1 MSIRGFLNVIFTKL
15 TAPASTEEQLFAA
28 LHPELSRWVK
38 KKFRQ
43 FAPAQRIAVP
53 EIVAGHSLLLS
64 SPTGSGKTL
73 AAFLGIFDHLARAHD
88 RGELPNGIV
97 AVYVSPLRA
106 LAYDLRKNLQTPLDE
121 LGWDWLR
128 VGSRTGDTTVKE
140 RAQQRR
146 KPPHILV
153 TTPESLTLLLSQPG
167 WVPAFRSCRFFI
179 ADELHSLA
187 ENKRG
192 SMAVVAAERLEE
204 LVGRQWTGDRRQA
217 TGGSGQETGVPPALV
232 RIGLSATVAPV
243 ETVAEFLVGPGRPC
257 RIADVKERKRA
268 HIEVFSPLR
277 DHAYPPAGYTASR
290 MLVELGTLLGQKRT
304 TLIFT
309 NTRSG
314 AEHIGLRLKQLI
326 PALANQIEV
335 HHASLDRS
343 VRLEVE
349 DRLKRGEL
357 RAVVC
362 STSLEMGIDIGSID
376 TVVMVSAPKGVARA
390 LQRIGRS
397 GHSMGESSHGVLVA
411 SNINDLAEC
420 AVTARMMEQR
430 ALEPVKIHD
439 NPLDVL
445 AQTLVGLAVFE
456 SVTPDEAF
464 EFVRQ
469 TYPFRALARSDF
481 DRVLRYLRGGGASLE
496 KNYETVFGKV
506 RIDHQ
511 GCLVLTTPRVARDF
525 YQNIGTI
532 TTESMVQV
540 QLGRRKLGQV
550 EESFMKGLRPG
561 DVFVLNGRTIRLVE
575 TRLLTAKVA
584 AADSSVPTV
593 PRWYANKMPLASGLA
608 AAVVELRTQLARL
621 ICRAGSPDPDVAD
634 LGSDVPQSSNAT
646 AASTLRANTPR
657 PSATPL
663 KRGLQALSAARDS
676 CLESTSPAEKSEFG
690 SPLERGGANA
700 PGCVVPQNGALGIT
714 RPTLDPIEWLRA
726 EYKLSAANA
735 RALVE
740 HFTMQAQVSAI
751 PTSAFFLVERYDHRG
766 LVHYFFHSLIGRSAN
781 DAVSRII
788 AQRVQETKGGNA
800 LVTIDDYGFLLT
812 VKPFQ
817 AMTVEEW
824 KPLFRREGAE
834 DALREALSESN
845 LVKWQ
850 FRGVAQTGLMVPRRV
865 RGEERGARA
874 LQWSSEVIFEVLRKH
889 EPDHP
894 LLQEAYIE
902 ATLRF
907 LDLPR
912 ALAFLEKVA
921 DLPWEFRILE
931 RVSPF
936 SFGMYVS
943 RIRETMTLEDPET
956 TIERLYHEMYGT
968 LARDS
973 FGSSASTHAAAD

>member
-1 MSIRGFLNVIFTKL
+1 MFTHL
-15 TAPASTEEQLFAA
+15 STPRLRDEELFAS
-28 LHPELSRWVK
+28 LHPGLSAW
-38 KKFRQ
+38 FRKRFVT
-43 FAPAQRIAVP
+43 FAPAQRVAVP
-53 EIVAGHSLLLS
+53 EIMAGRSVLVS

-73 AAFLGIFDHLARAHD
+73 AAFLGVFDSLAKARDAGTLP
-88 RGELPNGIV
+88 RGVV

-106 LAYDLRKNLQTPLDE
+106 LAYDLRKNLQAPVDE

-128 VGSRTGDTTVKE
+128 IGARTGDTTTKE

-146 KPPHILV
+146 NPPHILV

-167 WVPAFRSCRFFI
+167 WMPAFRSCRYFI

-192 SMAVVAAERLEE
+192 SMAMVAAERLEE
-204 LVGRQWTGDRRQA
+204 ICGRREESENDLTPSARVYVTR
-217 TGGSGQETGVPPALV
+217 V
-232 RIGLSATVAPV
+232 GLSATVSPLT
-243 ETVAEFLVGPGRPC
+243 TVAEFLVGPGRPC
-257 RIADVKERKRA
+257 AIVEIGERKKA
-268 HIEVFSPLR
+268 HIEVYSPLR
-277 DHAYPPAGYTASR
+277 DQAYPPAGYTASR
-290 MLVELGTLLGQKRT
+290 VLIELGTLLGQRRT

-326 PALANQIEV
+326 PALADRIEV

-376 TVVMVSAPKGVARA
+376 TVVMVSAPKGVSRA

-420 AVTARMMEQR
+420 AVTARMMELR

-445 AQTLVGLAVFE
+445 AQTIVSLAVFG

-464 EFVRQ
+464 AFVRRS
-469 TYPFRALARSDF
+469 YPFRTLERGDF
-481 DRVLRYLRGGGASLE
+481 DRVLRYLHGGGASLE
-496 KNYETVFGKV
+496 RNYELLFGKV
-506 RIDHQ
+506 RIDGRQ
-511 GCLVLTTPRVARDF
+511 CLVLTAPRVARDF

-532 TTESMVQV
+532 ATESMVQV

-584 AADSSVPTV
+584 AAESAVPTI

-608 AAVVELRTQLARL
+608 AAVVTMRTEVAR
-621 ICRAGSPDPDVAD
+621 RQQRQDDV
-634 LGSDVPQSSNAT
+634 
-646 AASTLRANTPR
+646 
-657 PSATPL
+657 
-663 KRGLQALSAARDS
+663 
-676 CLESTSPAEKSEFG
+676 
-690 SPLERGGANA
+690 
-700 PGCVVPQNGALGIT
+700 
-714 RPTLDPIEWLRA
+714 IEWLRS
-726 EYKLSAANA
+726 EYALSAANA
-735 RALVE
+735 RALAA
-740 HFTMQAQVSAI
+740 HFALQAQVSAI
-751 PTSAFFLVERYDHRG
+751 PTTDFFLIERYEQRG
-766 LVHYFFHSLIGRSAN
+766 LVHFFFHALIGRSAN
-781 DAVSRII
+781 DALSRII
-788 AQRVQETKGGNA
+788 AQRVKETCGGNA

-812 VKPFQ
+812 LKPFQ
-817 AMTVEEW
+817 SLEQEQW
-824 KPLFRREGAE
+824 RPLFRREGAE

-850 FRGVAQTGLMVPRRV
+850 FRGVAQTGLMVSRRV

-874 LQWSSEVIFEVLRKH
+874 LQWSSEIIFEVLRKH

-894 LLQEAYIE
+894 LLAEAYAE

-912 ALAFLEKVA
+912 ALAFLDKVA
-921 DLPWEFRILE
+921 DLPWDHRILP

-936 SFGMYVS
+936 SFGIYVS
-943 RIRETMTLEDPET
+943 RIKETMTLEDPET
-956 TIERLYHEMYGT
+956 TIERLYHEMYG
-968 LARDS
+968 
-973 FGSSASTHAAAD
+973 AAAHGSVGSQVPSHAPAD

>member
-1 MSIRGFLNVIFTKL
+1 MVPDRWFLFLPRSLHRRSSGILFPVSLMSDAPFIRITSPSV
-15 TAPASTEEQLFAA
+15 TEPQLYEA
-28 LHPELSRWVK
+28 LHPALASWVRGR
-38 KKFRQ
+38 FGH
-43 FAPAQRIAVP
+43 FAPGQRIAIP
-53 EIVAGHSLLLS
+53 EILQGHSVLLS

-73 AAFLGIFDHLARAHD
+73 AAFLGIFDYLAKAHD
-88 RGELPNGIV
+88 AGALPKGIV

-106 LAYDLRKNLQTPLDE
+106 LAYDMRKNLQMPVEE
-121 LGWDWLR
+121 LRWDWLR
-128 VGSRTGDTTVKE
+128 IGARTGDTTMKE

-146 KPPHILV
+146 HPPHILV

-167 WVPAFRSCRFFI
+167 WMPAFRHTRFFV

-204 LVGRQWTGDRRQA
+204 I
-217 TGGSGQETGVPPALV
+217 SSKII
-232 RIGLSATVAPV
+232 RIGLSATVAPL

-257 RIADVKERKRA
+257 RIAEITDRKKA

-290 MLVELGTLLGQKRT
+290 MLVELGTVLAQKRT

-357 RAVVC
+357 RGVVC

-397 GHSMGESSHGVLVA
+397 GHSMGESSHGVLVG

-420 AVTARMMEQR
+420 AVTAWMMEQR

-464 EFVRQ
+464 AFVRR
-469 TYPFRALARSDF
+469 TYPYRALPRTDF

-496 KNYETVFGKV
+496 KNYEAVFGKV
-506 RIDHQ
+506 RINAYGH
-511 GCLVLTTPRVARDF
+511 LALTTPRVARDF

-532 TTESMVQV
+532 ATETMVQV

-561 DVFVLNGRTIRLVE
+561 DVFVLNGRTIRLLE

-608 AAVVELRTQLARL
+608 AAVVELRTQLAGMINHGVGSASRGFA
-621 ICRAGSPDPDVAD
+621 RASEHGSPVARGFARASEGPSP
-634 LGSDVPQSSNAT
+634 LSRAEPQGR
-646 AASTLRANTPR
+646 L
-657 PSATPL
+657 PSAI
-663 KRGLQALSAARDS
+663 QHSAAVGW
-676 CLESTSPAEKSEFG
+676 LESEYRLSP
-690 SPLERGGANA
+690 
-700 PGCVVPQNGALGIT
+700 
-714 RPTLDPIEWLRA
+714 
-726 EYKLSAANA
+726 ANA

-740 HFTMQAQVSAI
+740 HFALQAAVSAI
-751 PTSAFFLVERYDHRG
+751 PTSRFFLIERFDQRG
-766 LVHYFFHSLIGRSAN
+766 LIHYFFHALIGRSAN

-812 VKPFQ
+812 LKPFQ
-817 AMTVEEW
+817 AMSADEW
-824 KPLFRREGAE
+824 RPLFRREGAE

-894 LLQEAYIE
+894 LLAEAYAE

-921 DLPWEFRILE
+921 DLPWEYRELT

-936 SFGMYVS
+936 SFGIYVS
-943 RIRETMTLEDPET
+943 RIKETMTLEDPET
-956 TIERLYHEMYGT
+956 TIERLYHEMYGA
-968 LARDS
+968 LRPEPLP
-973 FGSSASTHAAAD
+973 SSVSRHASAD

>member
-1 MSIRGFLNVIFTKL
+1 MFRRLTTPSMSD
-15 TAPASTEEQLFAA
+15 AALFSA
-28 LHPELSRWVK
+28 LHPALAAWFKQR
-38 KKFRQ
+38 FGQ
-43 FAPAQRIAVP
+43 FAPAQRLAVP
-53 EIVAGHSLLLS
+53 EILAGGSVLLS

-73 AAFLGIFDHLARAHD
+73 AAFLGVFDAAARAHD
-88 RGELPNGIV
+88 AGRLPNGVI

-106 LAYDLRKNLQTPLDE
+106 LAYDLRKNLQGPADE
-121 LGWDWLR
+121 LGWTWLR
-128 VGSRTGDTTVKE
+128 IGARTGDTTPKE

-146 KPPHILV
+146 KPPHLLV
-153 TTPESLTLLLSQPG
+153 TTPESLTLLLSQSG
-167 WVPAFRSCRFFI
+167 WLAALKSVRYFI
-179 ADELHSLA
+179 ADELHALA

-192 SMAVVAAERLEE
+192 TMAVVAAERLGE
-204 LVGRQWTGDRRQA
+204 LVESRTRI
-217 TGGSGQETGVPPALV
+217 PPLPPLV

-243 ETVAEFLVGPGRPC
+243 ETVAAFLVGPGRPC
-257 RIADVKERKRA
+257 AIAEVTERKTA

-277 DHAYPPAGYTASR
+277 GNAYPPAGYTGTR
-290 MLVELGTLLGQKRT
+290 MLVELGTLLTSRRT

-314 AEHIGLRLKQLI
+314 AEHIGLRLKQNLPTI
-326 PALANQIEV
+326 ASRIEV

-420 AVTARMMEQR
+420 AVTARMMERR
-430 ALEPVKIHD
+430 ALEPVKIHE

-456 SVTPDEAF
+456 SVTPEEAF
-464 EFVRQ
+464 ALLRATF
-469 TYPFRALARSDF
+469 PFRALPRSDF
-481 DRVLRYLRGGGASLE
+481 DRVLRYLHGGGASLE
-496 KNYETVFGKV
+496 RNYEPLFGKV
-506 RIDHQ
+506 RVNGE
-511 GCLVLTTPRVARDF
+511 GCLVLAAPRVAREF

-532 TTESMVQV
+532 ATESMVQV
-540 QLGRRKLGQV
+540 QQGRRRIGQV

-561 DVFVLNGRTIRLVE
+561 DVFVLNGRTLRLVE
-575 TRLLTAKVA
+575 TKLLTAKVA
-584 AADSSVPTV
+584 PAESSVPTV

-608 AAVVELRTQLARL
+608 AGVVHLRTELAARL
-621 ICRAGSPDPDVAD
+621 AAGHGAA
-634 LGSDVPQSSNAT
+634 LAGASDIREEREPAAGAT
-646 AASTLRANTPR
+646 AWLAETYR
-657 PSATPL
+657 
-663 KRGLQALSAARDS
+663 LSA
-676 CLESTSPAEKSEFG
+676 G
-690 SPLERGGANA
+690 
-700 PGCVVPQNGALGIT
+700 
-714 RPTLDPIEWLRA
+714 
-726 EYKLSAANA
+726 NA
-735 RALVE
+735 RALVN
-740 HFTMQAQVSAI
+740 HFALQAAVSLI
-751 PTSAFFLVERYDHRG
+751 PTSEFFLVERFDQRD

-788 AQRVQETKGGNA
+788 AQRVQETRGGNA

-812 VKPFQ
+812 LKPFQ
-817 AMTVEEW
+817 ALDGEEW
-824 KPLFRREGAE
+824 RPLFRREGAE
-834 DALREALSESN
+834 LALREALSESN

-865 RGEERGARA
+865 RGHERGARA
-874 LQWSSEVIFEVLRKH
+874 LQWSSEIIFEVLRQH
-889 EPDHP
+889 EPEHP
-894 LLQEAYIE
+894 LLQEAYAE

-912 ALAFLEKVA
+912 ALQFLTDVGA
-921 DLPWEFRILE
+921 TRWEFRTTP

-956 TIERLYHEMYGT
+956 TIERLYHEMYG
-968 LARDS
+968 RDS
-973 FGSSASTHAAAD
+973 AEPLGSAASSHARAES

>member
-1 MSIRGFLNVIFTKL
+1 MFTRVSQ
-15 TAPASTEEQLFAA
+15 PAQTEAEVFARF
-28 LHPELSRWVK
+28 HPELSRW
-38 KKFRQ
+38 FRKRFMQ
-43 FAPAQRIAVP
+43 LAPAQAVAVP
-53 EIVAGHSLLLS
+53 EILAGNSVLLS

-73 AAFLGIFDHLARAHD
+73 AAFLGVFDYLAQARERAA
-88 RGELPNGIV
+88 LPNGIV

-106 LAYDLRKNLQTPLDE
+106 LAYDLRKNLQQPLDE

-128 VGSRTGDTTVKE
+128 VGARTGDTTIKE
-140 RAQQRR
+140 RAQQKR

-167 WVPAFRSCRFFI
+167 WLVPFRETRFLI
-179 ADELHSLA
+179 ADELHALA

-192 SMAVVAAERLEE
+192 AMLMVAAERLEE
-204 LVGRQWTGDRRQA
+204 LRIADCEMRVQQSLNDDSGEGAVRQSAIRNSQSA
-217 TGGSGQETGVPPALV
+217 MV
-232 RIGLSATVAPV
+232 RVGLSATVSPL
-243 ETVAEFLVGPGRPC
+243 ETVAAFLVGPGRSC
-257 RIADVKERKRA
+257 RIAEVTQRKPAR
-268 HIEVFSPLR
+268 IEVFSPLR

-290 MLVELGTLLGQKRT
+290 MLVELGTFVAQKRT

-314 AEHIGLRLKQLI
+314 AEHIGLRLKQLM
-326 PALANQIEV
+326 PALAEKIEV
-335 HHASLDRS
+335 HHASLDRT

-376 TVVMVSAPKGVARA
+376 TVVMVSAPKGVSRA

-397 GHSMGESSHGVLVA
+397 GHSMGETSHGVLVA

-420 AVTARMMEQR
+420 AVTARMMER
-430 ALEPVKIHD
+430 RELEPVKINAD
-439 NPLDVL
+439 PLDVL

-464 EFVRQ
+464 ALVRRSYSFC
-469 TYPFRALARSDF
+469 TLERAQF
-481 DRVLRYLRGGGASLE
+481 DRVLHYLAGGGAALE
-496 KNYETVFGKV
+496 KQYHATFGKV
-506 RIDHQ
+506 RLDAR
-511 GCLVLTTPRVARDF
+511 GVLVLTSPRVARDF

-532 TTESMVQV
+532 ATESMVQV
-540 QLGRRKLGQV
+540 QLGRKNLGQV

-608 AAVVELRTQLARL
+608 DEVVRLRSEMAERLRSAPPIAR
-621 ICRAGSPDPDVAD
+621 
-634 LGSDVPQSSNAT
+634 
-646 AASTLRANTPR
+646 
-657 PSATPL
+657 SATNLEGAAP
-663 KRGLQALSAARDS
+663 RGDTRPGLAIPHPDRQESLS
-676 CLESTSPAEKSEFG
+676 PPKAE
-690 SPLERGGANA
+690 PIANA
-700 PGCVVPQNGALGIT
+700 GA
-714 RPTLDPIEWLRA
+714 WLQS
-726 EYKLSAANA
+726 EYHLSAANA
-735 RALVE
+735 RALTE
-740 HFTMQAQVSAI
+740 HFALQAEVSAI
-751 PTSAFFLVERYDHRG
+751 PTRAFFLVETTPQRG
-766 LVHYFFHSLIGRSAN
+766 YLHYFFHSLIGRSAN
-781 DAVSRII
+781 DALSRII
-788 AQRVQETKGGNA
+788 AQRVHETKGGNA
-800 LVTIDDYGFLLT
+800 LTTIDDYGFLLT

-817 AMTVEEW
+817 AMTAEEW
-824 KPLFRREGAE
+824 KPLFERAGAE
-834 DALREALSESN
+834 DALRAALSESN

-865 RGEERGARA
+865 RGEQRGARA
-874 LQWSSEVIFEVLRKH
+874 LQFSSEIIFEVLRKH

-894 LLQEAYIE
+894 LLVEAYAE

-912 ALAFLEKVA
+912 ALGFLERVA
-921 DLPWEFRILE
+921 DMPWEFRELP

-936 SFGMYVS
+936 SFGMFVS

-956 TIERLYHEMYGT
+956 TIERLYHEMYGARATAT
-968 LARDS
+968 LPMNSTDREKP
-973 FGSSASTHAAAD
+973 AS